1 LSSWVL
7 LFRKEKKHQRNDILL
22 LHNTWTNRHK

>member
-22 LHNTWTNRHK
+22 LHNTWTH